1 MNTVERKCH
10 LESIQRHR
18 NCDHVPLAH
27 QVWRLQVGKYT
38 LLRQQVLEIGSTSQV
53 MSAFLA
59 SVVHASSIQHGSQDV
74 ADQIFENVKLGKLL
88 FLGIHQ
94 DTHVIAM

>member
-1 MNTVERKCH
+1 MDRQ
-10 LESIQRHR
+10 L
-18 NCDHVPLAH
+18 
-27 QVWRLQVGKYT
+27 WRLQVGKYT
-38 LLRQQVLEIGSTSQV
+38 LLRQKVLEMGSTSQV
-53 MSAFLA
+53 ISAFLA

>member
-1 MNTVERKCH
+1 MDR
-10 LESIQRHR
+10 Q
-18 NCDHVPLAH
+18 P
-27 QVWRLQVGKYT
+27 WRLQVGKYT
-38 LLRQQVLEIGSTSQV
+38 LLRQKVLEMGSTSQV
-53 MSAFLA
+53 ISAFLA

-88 FLGIHQ
+88 FLDIHQ